1 MLFSLLKEIVFKIVH
16 LFVFC
21 SYLKVIF
28 LEKKNKS
35 IMYLNF
41 DCYSPY
47 KYNFVVVVVFLVRLH
62 GVPCF

>member
-16 LFVFC
+16 LFVYC

-28 LEKKNKS
+28 FRKKNKS